1 MKRETN
7 DIFGGNNRM
16 NILKQYEKVL
26 DCLSMMSDDISE
38 LVSIVSEQQKQIN
51 ILTSCIEQIQDVI
64 IVELERDSK

>member
-1 MKRETN
+1 
-7 DIFGGNNRM
+7 M